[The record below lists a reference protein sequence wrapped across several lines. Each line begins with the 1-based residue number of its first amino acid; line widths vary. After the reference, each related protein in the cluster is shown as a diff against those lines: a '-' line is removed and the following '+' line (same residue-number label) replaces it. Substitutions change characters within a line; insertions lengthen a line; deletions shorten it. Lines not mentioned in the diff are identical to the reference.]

1 MAGDA
6 NLTEGEL
13 AKVDVGCFVQ
23 CSSPKR
29 ASKESSPSFL
39 GVRTSRNPKKV
50 LLLARGWPTQ
60 ALGDHRLSMLRDKQ
74 DCCQGWGT
82 VRTTDEGR
90 DSTKLAQ
97 V

>member
-6 NLTEGEL
+6 NRTEGEL

-29 ASKESSPSFL
+29 ASKESSP
-39 GVRTSRNPKKV
+39 
-50 LLLARGWPTQ
+50 LLLRSKNFQKSKESSVAGQ
-60 ALGDHRLSMLRDKQ
+60 GVAHAGLGDHCLSMLRDEQ

-90 DSTKLAQ
+90 DSTKLVQ

>member
-1 MAGDA
+1 MVAGDA

-39 GVRTSRNPKKV
+39 GVRTSRNPKQV

-60 ALGDHRLSMLRDKQ
+60 ALGTIVYPCSETSR
-74 DCCQGWGT
+74 T
-82 VRTTDEGR
+82 AVRGGE
-90 DSTKLAQ
+90 L
-97 V
+97 